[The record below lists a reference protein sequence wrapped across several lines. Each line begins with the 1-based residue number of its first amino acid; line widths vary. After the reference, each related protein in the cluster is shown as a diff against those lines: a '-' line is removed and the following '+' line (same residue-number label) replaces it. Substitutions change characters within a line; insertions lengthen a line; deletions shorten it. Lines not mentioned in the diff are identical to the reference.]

1 MSPACH
7 ERGELKR
14 LAEEMGEGLLK
25 MVGLIKKD
33 FPKDELSNEKRRKWI
48 KLNEDPCHEL

>member
-14 LAEEMGEGLLK
+14 LAEEMGEGLLEI
-25 MVGLIKKD
+25 VGLVKKD
-33 FPKDELSNEKRRKWI
+33 FPKDEL
-48 KLNEDPCHEL
+48 LN